1 MYWLGLAL
9 LLISEEKEISN
20 NIGIYIFYKFEKLFK
35 DLILT
40 ELKHHKKID
49 MMSLDIKYKLYSIIF
64 IFDVNNYIG
73 YIQLVS
79 QNKRNIDIFGW
90 RNENRDIKINISIK

>member
-1 MYWLGLAL
+1 
-9 LLISEEKEISN
+9 
-20 NIGIYIFYKFEKLFK
+20 
-35 DLILT
+35 
-40 ELKHHKKID
+40 
-49 MMSLDIKYKLYSIIF
+49 MSLDIKYKLYSIIF
-64 IFDVNNYIG
+64 IFDVNNYVG